1 MAEARKLVTAAE
13 MDAMTPS
20 GRAEVVDAAVVRDWD
35 EVPERF
41 RRDIVET
48 AKRLVAERRADA

>member
-1 MAEARKLVTAAE
+1 MAEARKPVTAAE

-20 GRAEVVDAAVVRDWD
+20 GRAELVDAAVVRDWD
-35 EVPERF
+35 DVPDSF

>member
-1 MAEARKLVTAAE
+1 MADARKPVTAAE

-20 GRAEVVDAAVVRDWD
+20 DRAEVVDAAVVRDWN
-35 EVPERF
+35 EVPEHF